1 MTATDAVPSVTA
13 LGSGTG
19 ADPVTDAWRTL
30 LSGDLD
36 RYHSLLD
43 KALAPQRDYL
53 TDAERALYDGGKR
66 LRPLLLALSARLVHG
81 PGGLP
86 DKVVR
91 GAVSL
96 EMLHVATLI
105 HDDVVDESAVRRGLP
120 SVNAARGPGEAVI
133 VGDMQFVQAV
143 RGFVDC
149 IDTGRDLGLVKSV
162 LDVAYRICCGELDE
176 LRVDPSWR
184 TGVLVERY
192 WRTIDRKTAVL
203 FALACEC
210 GVALVDGRTRDV
222 RRIGHYGRR
231 VGRAFQVMDDLF
243 DLTQDESASG
253 KPRGVD
259 LARRRLSLPIVYAM
273 AELGEDHRVSRFL
286 RGELPAPEDVTP
298 LVDEVRATAG
308 FARAYAEARRQA
320 LDAVEYLRPFPRNPY
335 RDALERIALHVV
347 DRGR

>member
-1 MTATDAVPSVTA
+1 MTALRSRVR
-13 LGSGTG
+13 
-19 ADPVTDAWRTL
+19 ADPASEAWRTL
-30 LSGDLD
+30 LSAELD
-36 RYHSLLD
+36 RYHEMLAE
-43 KALAPQRDYL
+43 ALEPQRDYL
-53 TDAERALYDGGKR
+53 TDAERGLYDGGKK
-66 LRPLLLALSARLVHG
+66 LRPLMLALSAHLVHG
-81 PGGLP
+81 PGELP

-105 HDDVVDESAVRRGLP
+105 HDDVVDESAVRRGVP
-120 SVNAARGPGEAVI
+120 SVNAARGPGQAVI

-143 RGFVDC
+143 RGFVEC
-149 IDTGRDLGLVKSV
+149 VDTDRDLGLVKSV

-184 TGVLVERY
+184 TEVLVERY

-210 GVALVDGRTRDV
+210 GVALVDGRSRDV

-231 VGRAFQVMDDLF
+231 VGRAFQIMDDLF
-243 DLTQDESASG
+243 DLTQDESESG

-273 AELGEDHRVSRFL
+273 AELGDGHRLSRVL
-286 RGELPAPEDVTP
+286 RGESPVPDDLTP
-298 LVDEVRATAG
+298 LVDDVRTTAG
-308 FARAYAEARRQA
+308 FARAYADARTQV
-320 LDAVEYLRPFPRNPY
+320 LDALEYLRPFPRNAY

-347 DRGR
+347 DRSR

>member
-1 MTATDAVPSVTA
+1 MTAADAAAPVTA
-13 LGSGTG
+13 LRSGSRD
-19 ADPVTDAWRTL
+19 DPVSEVWRTL
-30 LSGDLD
+30 LSADLD
-36 RYHSLLD
+36 RYRALLAE
-43 KALAPQRDYL
+43 ALAPQRDYL
-53 TDAERALYDGGKR
+53 TDAERALYDGGKKV
-66 LRPLLLALSARLVHG
+66 RPLLLALSAHLVHG
-81 PGGLP
+81 PGELP
-86 DKVVR
+86 DKAAR

-105 HDDVVDESAVRRGLP
+105 HDDVVDESAVRRGVP
-120 SVNAARGPGEAVI
+120 SVNAARGPGQAII

-143 RGFVDC
+143 RGFVEC
-149 IDTGRDLGLVKSV
+149 IDSDRDLGLVKSV
-162 LDVAYRICCGELDE
+162 LDVAHRICCGELDE

-184 TGVLVERY
+184 TEVLLERY

-210 GVALVDGRTRDV
+210 GIALVDGRTRDV

-259 LARRRLSLPIVYAM
+259 IARRRLSLPIVYAM
-273 AELGEDHRVSRFL
+273 AELGDGHRLSRFM
-286 RGELPAPEDVTP
+286 RGDGPPPDDLTP
-298 LVDEVRATAG
+298 LVDDVRATAG
-308 FARAYAEARRQA
+308 FARAYADARRQA
-320 LDAVEYLRPFPRNPY
+320 LDALEYLRPFPRNPY